1 MEAEVKILKITS
13 NYVKYH
19 GEEIR
24 DIYISKKMLNQ
35 PYPEK
40 ITVILNTGKDS
51 SN

>member
-1 MEAEVKILKITS
+1 MKFELTILKITS

-24 DIYISKKMLNQ
+24 DMYISKTMLDQ

-40 ITVILNTGKDS
+40 ITVILNTK
-51 SN
+51 